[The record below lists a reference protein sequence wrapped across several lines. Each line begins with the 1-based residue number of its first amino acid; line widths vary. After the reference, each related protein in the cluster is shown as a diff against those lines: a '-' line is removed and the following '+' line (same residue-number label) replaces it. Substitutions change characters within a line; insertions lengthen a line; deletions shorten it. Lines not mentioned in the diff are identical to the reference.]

1 MFIKLQL
8 MNLQISPSR
17 LVSDIQDDFNREFAF
32 LKLQFFNKRALSH
45 SDYSAS
51 QIAQGHRKIGDIQ
64 LTKTEGNI
72 YIDGKMKVIDLE
84 MRLRDDFS
92 LAVQV
97 FRKSGNLWLET
108 TMTDNWTL
116 RQQNEH
122 GKEISGVPF
131 NTINGEKNTI

>member
-1 MFIKLQL
+1 

-51 QIAQGHRKIGDIQ
+51 QIAQGNRKIGDIQ

-72 YIDGKMKVIDLE
+72 SIDGKMKLIDLE

-108 TMTDNWTL
+108 TMTDSWTL
-116 RQQNEH
+116 NQQNKH
-122 GKEISGVPF
+122 GKELSTDTRNDTRVGDYDLSRDADH
-131 NTINGEKNTI
+131 